1 MTVTVEDIIDPGSII
16 EPVPVHHDNEGEGGI
31 DFDIEGDIDVLHK
44 DGETNNPETKNE
56 DTDGNKDKT
65 PLRFNSI
72 SKDTTVVDPEIAEQ
86 QALIRASQPKS
97 ELEIALFDEIKRK
110 DVQINRLNGEVIK
123 LKQFLSKRKQ
133 VYKRKRKD
141 DGAPTRAL
149 SAYNIFVQERFER
162 LAKEN
167 EEVLMST
174 DADAQLDKIPPSRLV
189 ASSGT
194 AWRELPPEE
203 KERYKER

>member
-1 MTVTVEDIIDPGSII
+1 
-16 EPVPVHHDNEGEGGI
+16 
-31 DFDIEGDIDVLHK
+31 
-44 DGETNNPETKNE
+44 
-56 DTDGNKDKT
+56 
-65 PLRFNSI
+65 
-72 SKDTTVVDPEIAEQ
+72 
-86 QALIRASQPKS
+86 
-97 ELEIALFDEIKRK
+97 
-110 DVQINRLNGEVIK
+110 
-123 LKQFLSKRKQ
+123 